1 MSNQQSEEQGRPSD
15 SDDWRAPPPHL
26 TPSTGTD
33 GFVSA
38 SSHVSPPPPGQRQ
51 RAESETSGERTSSPG
66 ALSGLTATVHT
77 DSRGRRYFQETSTN
91 LRIDIFDYDG
101 QPIPASPTAAP
112 TQLQNDNDGPQP
124 SSTLSDESDLTPE
137 TRSDAPATDNPES
150 LLKALLDEI
159 EPSELSPKHIGTLQA
174 VYGALVTSRT
184 RLLNTTAVVV
194 DQRKSSLETRE
205 SLQQFRDE
213 TAERFT
219 AFDEALTTDRTS
231 LERCIQDNLKLL
243 AELGQ
248 SEETMAHILQQVRS
262 PGFGHGRPL
271 PVLPQ
276 LSTQGHQEINE
287 PMVNELNSALPPR
300 QPHETMDEFRRRAA
314 LSAASKRRAA
324 DAFPLPAFKS
334 DSARPSAPAHVKY
347 TRFEDPGSI
356 SSAPRYRQRDP
367 EAVST
372 GFGPSVSAIDRA
384 SGIGKPT
391 FDAMEEFNAEAE
403 ALIRS
408 IIYRQVGTE
417 LANVPSRVR
426 APKLD
431 NPSKFSGANNHQGF
445 ITFVE
450 ELTTWMRA
458 SFMGGP
464 GTDTYRITVLK
475 TFLAG
480 NALQWFLDYVE
491 TKTGNSLIP
500 YEFDSIIC
508 AMHQRFVTAATAQ
521 QASREF
527 EAVKYKAENGPLKL
541 MDELLDASNR
551 MREPMPD
558 FIIRQR
564 FMRLLPDYIGGL
576 MNLHRNLS
584 AEYSDIATLRYHANQ
599 IWDVYNI
606 NNKLTRN
613 TAGINTSTP
622 AAASSTAPRPPAAAR
637 RESPRPTSSQPHPP
651 ERRAPYGNATAAAT
665 QGTQTVIGPNAHKK
679 CYKCGYMG
687 HIGTDKICPKYTDPP
702 RVAAQRVEDGYVE
715 EDHAEVDY
723 SDHHHAHELVDDH
736 WGGSQYDP
744 DAAPD
749 DHPSPEDLGELVNLD
764 NEPTPRIGA
773 MHFQGYAMRVEPD
786 LLDLMDTD
794 ISPSPLVIG
803 TTLTRTQ
810 SLLLEARLQGSA
822 PSPTLAVAE
831 LYEETAVH
839 DIIVLREYRRGNLMD
854 PFSDAELD
862 ELRRELV
869 LEHEYPVS
877 RYTNYDDVMHHFRL
891 HEGPATSESM
901 DEWAAITT
909 LGAAEHCEIEAAV
922 VRSMRL
928 GHHMNLSTGVLAMG
942 IDRLTS
948 DAAEYVPHLQA
959 LREAQ
964 SEAAAVRDTAQLAL
978 DEADARTNPHS
989 TGRAQGI
996 RRRTLEVYEEVL
1008 ADVTALHAGHSQSI
1022 RHLEALQS
1030 VIVEELRIRLAEQ
1043 QGEADSDGPRESST
1057 PGSSD
1062 EEGEVEREVD
1072 PSLDDSDGDSE
1083 SPPPSY
1089 RSDSTHN
1096 PNASPPVSESG
1107 DLPAGSSLTH
1117 LDWHDIMAAAATATN
1132 FAVNRDTGVAPVDAV
1147 FGPPEYSAAANE
1159 ATIDSSSASPLTDQG
1174 ESSSTG
1180 LADVPQLEVE
1190 PSSSTSAS
1198 EAPTLSLMS
1207 RRLVGEYYPHLR
1219 DDSEH
1224 GAGGSHAYFG
1234 SEFEDRSA
1242 GELQFIFGEGQDGLD
1257 RNWPTLPEID
1267 TGVSLQDHIAQRE
1280 MERNNTAT
1288 LDGSP
1293 SAPDPVD
1300 DASTPDLID
1309 FSSEVEE
1316 YTLVDLGRS
1325 TPEPRASDELVVQA
1339 VLPILGQPTAER
1351 CSIYVDCNGTLYTRI
1366 SQLPDDHYLSPAMHA
1381 EHIIATNEAVSARA
1395 SELNCSPNVVRSMI
1409 ETGTTV
1415 QGMRERVGFRDEPPQ
1430 LLPGGAFYERLA
1442 SSDPEHDDSRALPG
1456 FRVQTLAQR
1465 IEHIANVNRADS
1477 IPRVGI
1483 ASQPIRDIQKIA
1495 CLTAELEIGG
1505 SKAYI
1510 LFDSGSNTD
1519 SLTPE
1524 YARSANC
1531 NVFRLEEPVTL
1542 QLGCVGSRSHIN
1554 FGARP
1559 SINFGGIKGHAYF
1572 DVANLDRYDGIIG
1585 TPFMIKHGLVLD
1597 FLNRQII
1604 FPKGRV
1610 IQGLTVMADL
1620 SLVKSRQEAAA
1631 ARPVHSR
1638 A

>member
-77 DSRGRRYFQETSTN
+77 DSRGRRYFQETT
-91 LRIDIFDYDG
+91 DPG
-101 QPIPASPTAAP
+101 QPHRCPNAAS
-112 TQLQNDNDGPQP
+112 NDNDGPQP

-978 DEADARTNPHS
+978 DEADARTTHTP
-989 TGRAQGI
+989 RAELRAFAAAPLKFTRSAPVVD
-996 RRRTLEVYEEVL
+996 RR
-1008 ADVTALHAGHSQSI
+1008 
-1022 RHLEALQS
+1022 
-1030 VIVEELRIRLAEQ
+1030 ELRIRLAEQ

-1062 EEGEVEREVD
+1062 EEGE
-1072 PSLDDSDGDSE
+1072 LD
-1083 SPPPSY
+1083 
-1089 RSDSTHN
+1089 
-1096 PNASPPVSESG
+1096 
-1107 DLPAGSSLTH
+1107 GSSRC
-1117 LDWHDIMAAAATATN
+1117 
-1132 FAVNRDTGVAPVDAV
+1132 F
-1147 FGPPEYSAAANE
+1147 
-1159 ATIDSSSASPLTDQG
+1159 
-1174 ESSSTG
+1174 
-1180 LADVPQLEVE
+1180 PQLEVE

-1267 TGVSLQDHIAQRE
+1267 TGVSLQDHIAPNGRWSGI
-1280 MERNNTAT
+1280 TPPHWT
-1288 LDGSP
+1288 DPP

-1316 YTLVDLGRS
+1316 YTLV
-1325 TPEPRASDELVVQA
+1325 
-1339 VLPILGQPTAER
+1339 
-1351 CSIYVDCNGTLYTRI
+1351 
-1366 SQLPDDHYLSPAMHA
+1366 
-1381 EHIIATNEAVSARA
+1381 
-1395 SELNCSPNVVRSMI
+1395 
-1409 ETGTTV
+1409 
-1415 QGMRERVGFRDEPPQ
+1415 
-1430 LLPGGAFYERLA
+1430 
-1442 SSDPEHDDSRALPG
+1442 
-1456 FRVQTLAQR
+1456 
-1465 IEHIANVNRADS
+1465 
-1477 IPRVGI
+1477 
-1483 ASQPIRDIQKIA
+1483 
-1495 CLTAELEIGG
+1495 
-1505 SKAYI
+1505 
-1510 LFDSGSNTD
+1510 
-1519 SLTPE
+1519 
-1524 YARSANC
+1524 
-1531 NVFRLEEPVTL
+1531 
-1542 QLGCVGSRSHIN
+1542 
-1554 FGARP
+1554 
-1559 SINFGGIKGHAYF
+1559 
-1572 DVANLDRYDGIIG
+1572 
-1585 TPFMIKHGLVLD
+1585 
-1597 FLNRQII
+1597 
-1604 FPKGRV
+1604 
-1610 IQGLTVMADL
+1610 
-1620 SLVKSRQEAAA
+1620 
-1631 ARPVHSR
+1631 
-1638 A
+1638 